1 MSEVTPGKLSQETVT
16 QHHDVTR
23 AVLPRDE
30 VLSLG
35 NMRCQR
41 KKERKK
47 RREEGRDGK
56 KTERLTDRHSYK
68 ETI

>member
-47 RREEGRDGK
+47 RREGGRKGG
-56 KTERLTDRHSYK
+56 TEKRQKD
-68 ETI
+68 